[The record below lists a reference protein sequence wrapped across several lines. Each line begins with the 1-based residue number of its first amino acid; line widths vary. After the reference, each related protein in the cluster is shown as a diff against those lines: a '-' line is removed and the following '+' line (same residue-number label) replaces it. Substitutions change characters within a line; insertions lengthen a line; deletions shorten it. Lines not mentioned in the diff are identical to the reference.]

1 MGSLDEVL
9 VEFVEKERDMTHD
22 VVSVVP
28 LASSRCITLS
38 VRRYPRLGGS
48 GPNVLS

>member
-1 MGSLDEVL
+1 
-9 VEFVEKERDMTHD
+9 MTHD

-28 LASSRCITLS
+28 LASSRRVTVS

-48 GPNVLS
+48 GLDRSLLMHLLLPVSFLSLLLS